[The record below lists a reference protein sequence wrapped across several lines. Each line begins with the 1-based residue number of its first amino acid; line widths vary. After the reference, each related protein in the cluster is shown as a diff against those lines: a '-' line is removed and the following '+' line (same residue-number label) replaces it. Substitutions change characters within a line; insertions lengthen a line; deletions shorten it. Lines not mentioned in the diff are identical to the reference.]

1 VPSAF
6 AAVAGE
12 GEAAGEAAGEADGP
26 GDAEAV
32 AVLAF
37 VAVFV
42 GALMVQPARHASRAR
57 ERDRAGREIIFI
69 LSALLRLILHFFFTF
84 SATQSYPA
92 RGPEAGPR

>member
-1 VPSAF
+1 LRSRAKVESANIASRTGSVTGRFDVPSAL

-37 VAVFV
+37 VVAVFV
-42 GALMVQPARHASRAR
+42 GALVVQPARHASSAR
-57 ERDRAGREIIFI
+57 ESNRAGREIIFI
-69 LSALLRLILHFFFTF
+69 LSALL
-84 SATQSYPA
+84 
-92 RGPEAGPR
+92 